1 MDFTSPNTAETVALT
16 RRIQI
21 GWEHDVV
28 SDDDGDRVVFRNDDD
43 GNLVKKSYIVPVRLT
58 AREVIARSKAVDPKV
73 LQGLATGDLESLVVL
88 LDAMVGG
95 DVVEAVGTDRTVST
109 EEFLRFLNWLVDE
122 LHLADIL
129 GGSPG
134 N

>member
-1 MDFTSPNTAETVALT
+1 MDFTSPDTAETAALS
-16 RRIQI
+16 RRIFI

-28 SDDDGDRVVFRNDDD
+28 SDDDGDRVVFQTDED
-43 GNLVKKSYIVPVRLT
+43 GHRVKKSYIVPVRLT

-73 LQGLATGDLESLVVL
+73 LQGLATGDLESLVIL